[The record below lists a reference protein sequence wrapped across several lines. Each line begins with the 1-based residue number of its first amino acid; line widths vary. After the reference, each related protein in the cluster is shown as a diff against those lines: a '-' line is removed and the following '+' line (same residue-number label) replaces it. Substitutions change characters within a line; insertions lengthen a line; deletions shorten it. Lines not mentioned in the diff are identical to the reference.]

1 MHSLVFLRRGV
12 LLGVVAA
19 AALAALL
26 PARAQVGEPP
36 PAPAPLTSSAT
47 PACAV
52 SAAQVRLNQPL
63 PRLARRLAN
72 GKPIKI
78 VALGSSSTSGA
89 GASSSAA
96 SYPSRLAEELVRRFP
111 GHDITVLNHG
121 VNGDDASAMVA
132 RLDTAVIAE
141 KPNLVLWQL
150 GTNSVIRDKA
160 LPPHAALIQEGLAR
174 MKAAGAEVVLIDP
187 QYAPRV
193 IAKPNVEE
201 MVALIAT
208 AAKAEHVPLFHRF
221 DLMRHWYEIEHLPL
235 EAFVSP
241 DGLHMNDWSYACL
254 AKGLALAIAEAATRP
269 WRLQPDPSRGG
280 KAAALA
286 RMSGAKC
293 GAVFPSQEPAFA
305 RTLADELTDPE
316 AKRKMLKIA
325 EDYEKL
331 AWTSSAANVGGDNDS
346 DRRQR
351 EAIAAFAGRGTA
363 GSRGFELVNLEG
375 SVSTTLS
382 RVLTLPSPVPSP
394 VLDCRG

>member
-1 MHSLVFLRRGV
+1 MHSQVFLRRGV
-12 LLGVVAA
+12 LLGVVTT

-26 PARAQVGEPP
+26 PARAQVGEPKP
-36 PAPAPLTSSAT
+36 TPAPQTSSAT

-72 GKPIKI
+72 GMPIKI

-111 GHDITVLNHG
+111 GHDITVLNRG
-121 VNGDDASAMVA
+121 VNGDDANAMLA

-150 GTNSVIRDKA
+150 GTNSVMRDKA
-160 LPPHAALIQEGLAR
+160 LPLHAALIHEGLAR

-187 QYAPRV
+187 QYATRV

-221 DLMRHWYEIEHLPL
+221 DLMRHWYEIEHLPF

-269 WRLQPDPSRGG
+269 NRSRGG

-293 GAVFPSQEPAFA
+293 GAVFPSQGPGFRLLNPH
-305 RTLADELTDPE
+305 RT
-316 AKRKMLKIA
+316 
-325 EDYEKL
+325 
-331 AWTSSAANVGGDNDS
+331 
-346 DRRQR
+346 
-351 EAIAAFAGRGTA
+351 IAATSECAGALA
-363 GSRGFELVNLEG
+363 GAEALANASGRKCNQKASGASIECLELH
-375 SVSTTLS
+375 S
-382 RVLTLPSPVPSP
+382 
-394 VLDCRG
+394 